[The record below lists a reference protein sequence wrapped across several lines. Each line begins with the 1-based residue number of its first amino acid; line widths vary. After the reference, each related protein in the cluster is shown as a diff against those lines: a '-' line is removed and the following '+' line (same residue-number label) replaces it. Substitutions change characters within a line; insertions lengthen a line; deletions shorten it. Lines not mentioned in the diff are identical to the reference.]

1 MKNKI
6 NSLMVYDHD
15 GSFMSGKRPSSK
27 QKKTNVT
34 QGSLSMNAGV
44 GGKSSSFSSRG
55 KRMPDLGKMEG
66 NMVALQ
72 LLNRPGAE
80 EGQSQQQKYVSSLL
94 HAD

>member
-27 QKKTNVT
+27 QKK
-34 QGSLSMNAGV
+34 GSVGQTSVSLAAGV

-55 KRMPDLGKMEG
+55 KRMPDLGKMDG

-80 EGQSQQQKYVSSLL
+80 EGQAQQQKYVTSLL